1 LLLSLSCKLAFGTLL
16 LTELIMV
23 STPLESYND
32 EILVYVS

>member
-1 LLLSLSCKLAFGTLL
+1 L